1 MYVNEQ
7 KLGITGFSADGGG
20 DPWFKAISQ
29 IQAPVQ
35 ITPVQITPYIPTP
48 PVFANVDNSA
58 IYAVQPQVAPTTQ
71 KPDVSPPTGYL
82 PAGIKAVN
90 FTATPASKPDYVK
103 LGLYAIGA
111 IGALMLLT
119 RKRKGH

>member
-7 KLGITGFSADGGG
+7 KLGITGFSADGN
-20 DPWFKAISQ
+20 I
-29 IQAPVQ
+29 PVLLRDSYPPALQ
-35 ITPVQITPYIPTP
+35 ITPFVPTT

-58 IYAVQPQVAPTTQ
+58 IYTVQPQVAPSTQ

-82 PAGIKAVN
+82 PAGIKAVD

-103 LGLYAIGA
+103 LGLYAIGV